1 MAWRALL
8 FLMTS
13 AAGGGVA
20 TGYQHFKLDCLLSIQ
35 KRGIAVT
42 KSRDARVSGRVI
54 NCHLKHGS
62 LHGGGTADHN
72 QVTRSAVA
80 TAANFANQSR
90 YSPVTKILWELLKP
104 ARTFAPAK
112 PPERPPRG
120 FHRLGEGL
128 ALAWGLL
135 RFTALRCTRL
145 PEWWLPVKPAFS
157 CYGFLQFC
165 CIRLHKP

>member
-62 LHGGGTADHN
+62 LHGGGHSRSQPGHTVSSCHSRELCAPKPIQPGYEKPSETLETSSHIR
-72 QVTRSAVA
+72 TRKATTGFSAVGRLTSA
-80 TAANFANQSR
+80 SGPACCVLLCCAAHGYQ
-90 YSPVTKILWELLKP
+90 
-104 ARTFAPAK
+104 
-112 PPERPPRG
+112 
-120 FHRLGEGL
+120 
-128 ALAWGLL
+128 
-135 RFTALRCTRL
+135 
-145 PEWWLPVKPAFS
+145 WWLPVKPAFS